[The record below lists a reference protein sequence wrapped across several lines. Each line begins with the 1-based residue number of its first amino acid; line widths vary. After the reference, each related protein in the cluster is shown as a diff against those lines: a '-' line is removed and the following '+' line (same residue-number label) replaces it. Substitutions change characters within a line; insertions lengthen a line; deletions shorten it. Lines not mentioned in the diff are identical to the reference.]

1 MHDCPAGMSTCTAND
16 QAAAADTWLK
26 TNISPLLA
34 NAAFQQGG
42 ILIITFHEADMADLR
57 NGGGHVLTVIAGPEA
72 KTGYQSSTFYQH
84 QSLLRLMLKSLGVSS
99 FPGAAASA
107 SDMSEFLK

>member
-1 MHDCPAGMSTCTAND
+1 MSTCTAND